1 MQVSQLIQQLQAF
14 QEQHGDIPVMVG
26 NDDGDVW
33 DCVIATHHVTEEDE
47 FPADWN
53 MPEGFEFIKLTN

>member
-1 MQVSQLIQQLQAF
+1 MQVSLLIKQLQAL

-26 NDDGDVW
+26 NDDGNVW

-53 MPEGFEFIKLTN
+53 MPEGFEFIRLTN

>member
-1 MQVSQLIQQLQAF
+1 MRVSQLIQQLQTL
-14 QEQHGDIPVMVG
+14 QEQHGDLPVMVG
-26 NDDGDVW
+26 NDEGSVW
-33 DCVIATHHVTEEDE
+33 DCALASYHVTEEDE